1 MTGAQLRAARVLAG
15 IEQDQLA
22 EASGVSTNT
31 ISRIERA
38 RGEFEGVRVE
48 TVRRLQRA
56 LEDAGV
62 VFLDGDE
69 PGVKMRRKP
78 ASVAA

>member
-1 MTGAQLRAARVLAG
+1 MQLTTGAQLRAARVLAG

-22 EASGVSTNT
+22 EASGVSANT

-56 LEDAGV
+56 LEEAGV
-62 VFLDGDE
+62 EFLDGDK
-69 PGVKMRRKP
+69 PGVRMRTP
-78 ASVAA
+78 SAA